1 MTTVELEARVASAG
15 DAVGAVPV
23 AVATAGSTSAG
34 AKSVGSKSAGA
45 SDAGAAVRRRPGRP
59 RDEDMDGQIVAA
71 TLEIIDAGEDV
82 TVSRVVARSGVSR
95 AALYRRWPSLT
106 TLIAAALDVGRTIP
120 PEYPDHVDLREAL
133 FDGFGL
139 GDTGVALSVAASGYA
154 EERFRQR
161 IRLVMAD
168 RALQKAYWQSH
179 VSRRRVPLLN
189 ALRAGISRG
198 ELRAD
203 LDVEA
208 CFDAIAGTAY
218 YQIVVRGD
226 RMDDPAVAA
235 RLRAAVETI
244 WRGMVA

>member
-1 MTTVELEARVASAG
+1 MTGAAVE
-15 DAVGAVPV
+15 VGATGPTGVV
-23 AVATAGSTSAG
+23 ERVDSTT
-34 AKSVGSKSAGA
+34 
-45 SDAGAAVRRRPGRP
+45 SDAGATASRRPGRP
-59 RDEDMDGQIVAA
+59 RDADMDGQIVAA
-71 TLEIIDAGEDV
+71 TLAIIDAGQEV

-106 TLIAAALDVGRTIP
+106 TLIAAALDVGRMVP
-120 PEYPDHVDLREAL
+120 PEYPDDVDLRDAL
-133 FDGFGL
+133 FDGLGL
-139 GDTGVALSVAASGYA
+139 GESGVALSVAASGYS

-189 ALRAGISRG
+189 ALRAGIRRG
-198 ELRAD
+198 ELRSD

-208 CFDAIAGTAY
+208 CFDAMAGAAY

-235 RLRAAVETI
+235 RVRAAAEVV
-244 WRGMVA
+244 WRGMLT

>member
-1 MTTVELEARVASAG
+1 MTVV
-15 DAVGAVPV
+15 DQ
-23 AVATAGSTSAG
+23 
-34 AKSVGSKSAGA
+34 
-45 SDAGAAVRRRPGRP
+45 DAGVTVRRRPGRP

-71 TLEIIDAGEDV
+71 TLAIIDAGQEV
-82 TVSRVVARSGVSR
+82 TVSRVVTQSGVSR

-106 TLIAAALDVGRTIP
+106 TLIAAALDVGRTVP
-120 PEYPDHVDLREAL
+120 PEYPDDVDLRDAL
-133 FDGFGL
+133 FDGLGL
-139 GDTGVALSVAASGYA
+139 GESGVALSVAASGYS

-189 ALRAGISRG
+189 ALRAGIHRG
-198 ELRAD
+198 ELRSG

-208 CFDAIAGTAY
+208 CFDAIAGAAY
-218 YQIVVRGD
+218 YQVVVRGD
-226 RMDDPAVAA
+226 RMDDPAVAT
-235 RLRAAVETI
+235 RVRAAVEVV

>member
-1 MTTVELEARVASAG
+1 MITAVAQ
-15 DAVGAVPV
+15 DAV
-23 AVATAGSTSAG
+23 
-34 AKSVGSKSAGA
+34 
-45 SDAGAAVRRRPGRP
+45 GAAVRRRPGRP
-59 RDEDMDGQIVAA
+59 RDEDIDGQIVAA
-71 TLEIIDAGEDV
+71 TLEIIDAGEEV

-106 TLIAAALDVGRTIP
+106 TLIAAALDVGRMVP
-120 PEYPDHVDLREAL
+120 PEYPDDVDLRDAL
-133 FDGFGL
+133 FDGLGL
-139 GDTGVALSVAASGYA
+139 GLGESGVALSVAASGYA

-161 IRLVMAD
+161 IRLVMSD

-189 ALRAGISRG
+189 ALRAGIARG
-198 ELRAD
+198 ELRPD
-203 LDVEA
+203 LDVDA

-235 RLRAAVETI
+235 RLRAAVEVI
-244 WRGMVA
+244 WRGMVV

>member
-1 MTTVELEARVASAG
+1 MTGAAVE
-15 DAVGAVPV
+15 VGATGPTGVV
-23 AVATAGSTSAG
+23 ERVDSTT
-34 AKSVGSKSAGA
+34 
-45 SDAGAAVRRRPGRP
+45 SDAGAMAPRRPGRP
-59 RDEDMDGQIVAA
+59 RDADMDGQIVAA
-71 TLEIIDAGEDV
+71 TLAIIDAGQEV

-106 TLIAAALDVGRTIP
+106 TLIAAALDVGRMVP
-120 PEYPDHVDLREAL
+120 PEYPDDVDLRDAL
-133 FDGFGL
+133 FDGLGL
-139 GDTGVALSVAASGYA
+139 GESGVALSVAASGYS

-179 VSRRRVPLLN
+179 VSRRRVPLVN
-189 ALRAGISRG
+189 ALRAGIRRG
-198 ELRAD
+198 ELRSD

-208 CFDAIAGTAY
+208 CFDAMAGAAY

-235 RLRAAVETI
+235 RVRAAAEVV
-244 WRGMVA
+244 WRGMLT